1 MNAQKLIPHLRRH
14 PLLFAYLFGSQGK
27 GNVHPHSDIDI
38 AAFVSPKLSPAR
50 RNDLRLTLASDLME
64 GLGRNDLDL
73 VILNDAPPFLAFQAI
88 QPGVVL
94 FSRDELARTRYE
106 ARTMSLYFDRLH
118 YFKKSAD
125 AMIARVAKKG
135 LR

>member
-1 MNAQKLIPHLRRH
+1 MNTQKLIPLLQRH

-27 GNVHPHSDIDI
+27 GNIHPRSDIDI
-38 AAFVSPKLSPAR
+38 AAFFPPKFSKAR
-50 RNDLRLTLASDLME
+50 RDDLRVRLASDIMD

-73 VILNDAPPFLAFQAI
+73 VVLNDAPPFLAFQAI

-125 AMIARVAKKG
+125 AMIARVSKKG